1 MAGTTRRTLLAG
13 LGVAPLTPVSTF
25 AAWPHVGHAN
35 AAQSTWP
42 HRRVRVIVPY
52 PPGGATDTT
61 ARILFAKLSENL
73 SHVFYIENRSG
84 ASGTI
89 GESLVARSAHDGYTL
104 LHDSTAFSV
113 NGLLYRKF
121 SW

>member
-1 MAGTTRRTLLAG
+1 
-13 LGVAPLTPVSTF
+13 
-25 AAWPHVGHAN
+25 
-35 AAQSTWP
+35 
-42 HRRVRVIVPY
+42 VIVPY

-113 NGLLYRKF
+113 NGLLYRKLHF
-121 SW
+121 QVLRRWTGTASLSATARRKRSCTSSMPVSTRRSLRRK